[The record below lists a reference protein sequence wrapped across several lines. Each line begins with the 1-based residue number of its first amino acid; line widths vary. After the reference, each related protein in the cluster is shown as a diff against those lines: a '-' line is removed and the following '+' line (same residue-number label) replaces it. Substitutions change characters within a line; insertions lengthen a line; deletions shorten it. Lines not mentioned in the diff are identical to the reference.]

1 MNEATTPMAHHK
13 SPPSLT
19 DGPPEVIGFC
29 EGARVLPVR
38 GVRGGNDFSL
48 DDWVAD
54 EVPVALEYN
63 GISHA
68 VMLATPLDLT
78 DFALGF
84 SLSEGILSH
93 ASELYSVEEEPSALG
108 ITLHLSVA
116 NGAFTRLKERRRSMT
131 GRTGC
136 GLCGTESLA
145 HVARELP
152 PLSPTAGA
160 RLLNRAAI
168 ARAMSQFCELQTL
181 QQATGAVHAAAW
193 CNADG
198 EVRWLREDVGR
209 HNALDKLI
217 GALALNGVNPAH
229 GFIAVTSRASFEMV
243 QKTASAGVPLLAAVS
258 APTSFAVTTAERI
271 GLTLVGF
278 ARQQDL
284 VVYCGPER
292 LGWDALRPLPP
303 KGATPHAH

>member
-1 MNEATTPMAHHK
+1 MASEK
-13 SPPSLT
+13 P
-19 DGPPEVIGFC
+19 
-29 EGARVLPVR
+29 GARRLPVQR
-38 GVRGGNDFSL
+38 LRAGLAQQRL
-48 DDWVAD
+48 QDWVAD

-68 VMLATPLDLT
+68 VMLATPLDLE

-84 SLSEGILSH
+84 SLSEGILSAAH
-93 ASELYSVEEEPSALG
+93 ELYGVEEEASELG
-108 ITLHLSVA
+108 ITLHLQVA
-116 NGAFTRLKERRRSMT
+116 GEAFARLKERRRSLA

-145 HVARELP
+145 QVARNLP
-152 PLSPTAGA
+152 VLPGGQVL
-160 RLLNRAAI
+160 RREAI
-168 ARAMSQFCELQTL
+168 SHAMAQFVDLQTL

-193 CNADG
+193 CSADG
-198 EVRWLREDVGR
+198 EVQWLREDVGR

-217 GALALNGVNPAH
+217 GALARHQVDASQ

-258 APTSFAVTTAERI
+258 APTSFAVATATRANM
-271 GLTLVGF
+271 TLVGF

-284 VVYCGPER
+284 VVYCHPER
-292 LGWDALRPLPP
+292 LALEQDTAPLPYH
-303 KGATPHAH
+303 HAH